1 MRRRFDVPRVYG
13 TGLISLDVVYG
24 LQKRA
29 PKYQVG
35 GTCGNVLSIL
45 GFLGWDSYPISRLD
59 ADRAGN
65 IVRSDFAQCGVHSDY
80 LGLVPTAATP
90 IIIEQIAKTR
100 RGRYTHRFQL
110 ACLSCGRFFPSF
122 KPLRYKMV
130 SEFLETAETPS
141 VFFADRISK
150 SILTLATHFA
160 ERGALIYFEPCGTGD
175 EKLFRQMCRLCHI
188 LKYSQQRART
198 FVDVLKGAE
207 PLLQVE
213 TLGDDGIRF
222 RSNLPVAATG
232 GWVKVDG
239 LEVDGFKDAAGAG
252 DWASAALIDFLGRS
266 GLRIFEKT
274 GQQQLLKAVQYA
286 QVLASW
292 NCKYEGA
299 RGGMYEST
307 WQSLQHYVQAASLRT
322 RPLVTRSDKMDA
334 VATDIDICLTCGP
347 NSEGAEVPSG
357 DVSQKRHQS
366 ERNRFR
372 TVA

>member
-1 MRRRFDVPRVYG
+1 MRRNSIVPKVYG

-24 LQKRA
+24 LQKRT

-59 ADRAGN
+59 TDCAGN

-80 LGLVPTAATP
+80 LGLAPTAATP
-90 IIIEQIAKTR
+90 IIIEQIAKTKQ
-100 RGRYTHRFQL
+100 GRYTHRFQL
-110 ACLSCGRFFPSF
+110 ACPSCGRFFPSF
-122 KPLRYKMV
+122 KPLRHAMV
-130 SEFLETAETPS
+130 SEFLAEAGTPN
-141 VFFADRISK
+141 VFFADRVSK
-150 SILTLATHFA
+150 GILALAAEFA
-160 ERGALIYFEPCGTGD
+160 EKGALIYFEPCGTGD
-175 EKLFRQMCRLCHI
+175 EKLFRQMCKLCHI

-207 PLLQVE
+207 PLLQIE

-222 RSNLPVAATG
+222 RSMLPAAWTD

-239 LEVDGFKDAAGAG
+239 LEVDQFKDAAGAG

-266 GLRIFEKT
+266 ALPMFEKT
-274 GQQQLLKAVQYA
+274 SQRQLLRAVQYA

-307 WQSLQHYVQAASLRT
+307 WRSLQRYVRAASLKT
-322 RPLVTRSDKMDA
+322 KPLITRSEKMNA
-334 VATDIDICLTCGP
+334 VATEFDICISCSPNLDGAAGP
-347 NSEGAEVPSG
+347 SSGASG
-357 DVSQKRHQS
+357 KRYEH
-366 ERNRFR
+366 ERNHAG

>member
-1 MRRRFDVPRVYG
+1 MPRKCDVPRVYG
-13 TGLISLDVVYG
+13 TGLIGLDVVYG
-24 LQKRA
+24 LQERT

-45 GFLGWDSYPISRLD
+45 GFLGWDSYPISRLQT
-59 ADRAGN
+59 DRAGS

-80 LGLVPTAATP
+80 LGLVPAAATP
-90 IIIEQIAKTR
+90 IIIEQIAKTKH
-100 RGRYTHRFQL
+100 GQYTHRFQL
-110 ACLSCGRFFPSF
+110 ACPSCGRFFPSF
-122 KPLRYKMV
+122 KPLRHRMV

-150 SILTLATHFA
+150 GILALATHFA
-160 ERGALIYFEPCGTGD
+160 ERGALVYFEPCGAGD
-175 EKLFRQMCRLCHI
+175 EKLFRQMCRLSHI

-198 FVDVLKGAE
+198 FADVLKGAE

-222 RSNLPVAATG
+222 RSTLPAAATG

-239 LEVDGFKDAAGAG
+239 LEVDGFKDAAGSG

-274 GQQQLLKAVQYA
+274 SQQQLLKAVQYA
-286 QVLASW
+286 QVLATW

-307 WQSLQHYVQAASLRT
+307 WQSLQQYVQAASLKT
-322 RPLVTRSDKMDA
+322 RPRSTRSDKMDT
-334 VATDIDICLTCGP
+334 VAMEDDLCLSCST
-347 NSEGAEVPSG
+347 NSDGALVSSS
-357 DVSQKRHQS
+357 DVFRKRYEH